1 MSGQG
6 KARQNSGA
14 THLYKDNFSVRYCV
28 IPSPVGSLLLAGD
41 RQALH
46 VLSFQDGKN
55 PEVPSP
61 DWIQDRKPFANII
74 HQLAEY
80 FSGIR
85 TTFSVEILPQGTPF
99 QRRVWQALTTI
110 PYGHTV
116 SYGDIARAIGQPT
129 ASRAVGA
136 ANGQNPLSIIVP
148 CHRVIGHSGKLVG
161 YGGGLPIKE
170 KLLSLERHVATGGF
184 STEA

>member
-1 MSGQG
+1 VAYVSHHQLRGNG
-6 KARQNSGA
+6 SLTK
-14 THLYKDNFSVRYCV
+14 FVEPPFWYCI
-28 IPSPVGSLLLAGD
+28 IPSPVGDLLLAGN

-46 VLSFQDGKN
+46 HLSFQEGKH
-55 PEVPSP
+55 PTVVPP
-61 DWIQDRKPFANII
+61 HWIQDRKPFRDVI

-80 FSGIR
+80 FSGTR
-85 TTFSVEILPQGTPF
+85 TTFHVSLCPQGTPF
-99 QRRVWQALTTI
+99 QRQVWQALTTI
-110 PYGHTV
+110 PYGQTA
-116 SYGDIARAIGQPT
+116 SYGDIARSIGKPA

-170 KLLSLERHVATGGF
+170 KLLSLERHQITKG
-184 STEA
+184 